1 MAWHQLYYQQDE
13 NSEAIGRHDF
23 QRELLCGKGILCV
36 FLSSRMDFEGNSGN
50 CVGDD
55 KMIKE
60 ELIRKVSA
68 ITGFQIKDV
77 REIINEAFRC
87 ITGELLNGN
96 SVNLNGFG
104 VFYTKM
110 CTVGRTRIRRVRRPK
125 FKAGESL
132 NRIVEEHKL
141 DQ

>member
-1 MAWHQLYYQQDE
+1 
-13 NSEAIGRHDF
+13 
-23 QRELLCGKGILCV
+23 
-36 FLSSRMDFEGNSGN
+36 
-50 CVGDD
+50 
-55 KMIKE
+55 MIKE